1 MFPTS
6 HRACVVPVQSVSFL
20 PLSSVN
26 VNMSLPNTPA
36 ELASQPV
43 VVELPIQWGDQDAFG
58 HVNGVVYF
66 RWFETA
72 RVEYLHRG
80 GLGEMMSG
88 HGVGPILAS
97 IQCDYRRQLRHPDTI
112 LVSGSITSI
121 GRTSLK
127 MRHLIYSLGHQTIA
141 AEGESTVVLFDY
153 KSQKPTPVPDDL
165 RALIEKLEGRA

>member
-1 MFPTS
+1 
-6 HRACVVPVQSVSFL
+6 
-20 PLSSVN
+20 
-26 VNMSLPNTPA
+26 MSLHSTPA
-36 ELASQPV
+36 ELAGQPII
-43 VVELPIQWGDQDAFG
+43 VELPIQWGDQDAFG

-97 IQCDYRRQLRHPDTI
+97 IKCDYRRQLKHPDTI

-121 GRTSLK
+121 GRTSMKL
-127 MRHLIYSLGHQTIA
+127 RHVIYSRGQAAVA

-153 KSQKPTPVPDDL
+153 AAQKPTPVPDDL
-165 RALIEKLEGRA
+165 RSLIEKLEGRAANS